1 MMSVMNVANLAVLMV
16 FGIPLALIIGGIG
29 LLALKILKGGEA
41 GASAEQSA
49 EETRLIQDIYHGL
62 QKMEQRVEALETI
75 LLGKERKEDE

>member
-1 MMSVMNVANLAVLMV
+1 MMNVANLAVLMV

-29 LLALKILKGGEA
+29 LLALKILKGGE
-41 GASAEQSA
+41 GGGSAEQSA

>member
-1 MMSVMNVANLAVLMV
+1 MMNVANLAVLMV
-16 FGIPLALIIGGIG
+16 FSIPLAAIIGGIG
-29 LLALKILKGGEA
+29 LAALKILKSSGG
-41 GASAEQSA
+41 GGSAEQSA

>member
-1 MMSVMNVANLAVLMV
+1 MMMNVANLAVLMV
-16 FGIPLALIIGGIG
+16 FSIPLALIIGCIG
-29 LLALKILKGGEA
+29 LVALKILKGA
-41 GASAEQSA
+41 GGGGSAEQSA